1 MAGSREIH
9 AVFRCVGQVRA
20 VLLATRIFFFHILCR
35 LCHITIVADFFRI
48 YSNSYALIPCWHMPC
63 NQPPNQD
70 HPFVISPQPWLPGGG
85 RRAFTLTE
93 IVVVIAVTVILLVAG
108 VGLLGGTGSQA
119 RRSGADML
127 AGMIEQARTA
137 AITTRSYVVLAVA
150 EPGDLP
156 TGDERCRLGLFKVE
170 TWPENSSEPVNG
182 VLMSRWRILE
192 NGVALIGGEVDGLEN
207 PLSERELAITYG
219 TGAKVRTVSVHALA
233 FNSRGGLHH
242 PAGSTPVAMRIAEG
256 GYRGGKAT
264 PNRRGDSQAI
274 SENRLKIGRV
284 TARPYRIDG

>member
-1 MAGSREIH
+1 MISTRFSGPFARPGW
-9 AVFRCVGQVRA
+9 FFF
-20 VLLATRIFFFHILCR
+20 ATRIFFFHFTWR
-35 LCHITIVADFFRI
+35 LCHITNDASFFWNFFQVLCVDSELART
-48 YSNSYALIPCWHMPC
+48 LRPV
-63 NQPPNQD
+63 PPNR
-70 HPFVISPQPWLPGGG
+70 HHLIVISAQQWRHGCG
-85 RRAFTLTE
+85 RRAFSLIE
-93 IVVVIAVTVILLVAG
+93 LAAVIAVIVVLLVAG

-119 RRSGADML
+119 RRAGADL
-127 AGMIEQARTA
+127 LTGMIEQARTA
-137 AITTRSYVVLAVA
+137 AITTRSYIVLAVA

-170 TWPENSSEPVNG
+170 TWPENSSEPVSG

-192 NGVALIGGEVDGLEN
+192 NGVALIGGEADGLEN
-207 PLSERELAITYG
+207 PLDGEKLTIAYG
-219 TGAKVRTVSVHALA
+219 TGSKIRTVNVHAIA

-242 PAGSTPVAMRIAEG
+242 PAGSNPVAMRIAEG